1 MNGAASQRGLVIDR
15 EREGL
20 MRFAEEFM
28 IHVFLD
34 ISVVVIIDVFLQN
47 YILSILI
54 GDGIIEVTQFFWR
67 KWRGQ
72 ESE

>member
-20 MRFAEEFM
+20 MRFAEEFV

-34 ISVVVIIDVFLQN
+34 ISVVVIIDVFLRN

-54 GDGIIEVTQFFWR
+54 GDGIIEVAQFFWR

>member
-1 MNGAASQRGLVIDR
+1 MIRSASLRGLEIDR

-20 MRFAEEFM
+20 MRFAEEFV
-28 IHVFLD
+28 IHVLLD
-34 ISVVVIIDVFLQN
+34 ISVVVIIDVFLRN
-47 YILSILI
+47 YLLSILI
-54 GDGIIEVTQFFWR
+54 GDGIIEVAQFFWR

>member
-1 MNGAASQRGLVIDR
+1 
-15 EREGL
+15 
-20 MRFAEEFM
+20 MRLAEEFV
-28 IHVFLD
+28 IHVLLD
-34 ISVVVIIDVFLQN
+34 ISVVVIIDVFLRN

-54 GDGIIEVTQFFWR
+54 GDGIIEVAQFFWR